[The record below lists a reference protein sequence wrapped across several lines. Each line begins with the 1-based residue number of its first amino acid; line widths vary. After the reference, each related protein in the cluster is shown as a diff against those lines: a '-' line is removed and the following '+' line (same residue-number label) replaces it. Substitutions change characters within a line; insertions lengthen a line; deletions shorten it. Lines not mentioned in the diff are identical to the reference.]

1 MQVLG
6 AVYNEYRKML
16 VVQGY
21 EKKVHQEQLVDQVYK
36 VLELSDDQRLY
47 WDDFKQLFSELLDKE
62 IPDAS
67 MVRLLDKAVS
77 MC

>member
-16 VVQGY
+16 VVEGY